1 MSQQTERVLRGLT
14 IKQPWASLIAQGHKT
29 IENRTWSTA
38 HRGPLVIVAGR
49 TTDPEGLKLA
59 TRLGIELD
67 QKLPTGLVCVVDL
80 VDVRP
85 VSDLTP
91 EERRD
96 PFASGPYCWTLK
108 RPRLLKAPVLYPGN
122 VRLIRVPWSKVVRSL
137 PADVAAEL
145 RPHLQVAP
153 RPA

>member
-1 MSQQTERVLRGLT
+1 MSHRKERVLRGLT
-14 IKQPWASLIAQGHKT
+14 IKQPWAWLIAQGHKT

-49 TTDPEGLKLA
+49 KTDPEGLKLA
-59 TRLGIELD
+59 SRLEIELD
-67 QKLPTGLVCVVDL
+67 QELPTGLVCVVDL

-96 PFASGPYCWTLK
+96 PVASGPYCWTLK
-108 RPRLLKAPVLYPGN
+108 RPRLLKAPVLDPGN
-122 VRLIRVPWSKVVRSL
+122 VRLIQVPWSKVVRSL
-137 PADVAAEL
+137 PADVAVEL
-145 RPHLQVAP
+145 CSHLQVAS